1 MTYSYNGGVSKP
13 AVVYV
18 DQLTTTKYR
27 FTVFL
32 NNWDNEGLTG
42 VKDAVLS
49 QSIFTY
55 LQNSAKSFSPTGNI
69 YPLYLMKNQYSVEY
83 SYASAQAFKNNI
95 IVTDDG
101 SYYHIRL
108 DRVIDSQGYASTF
121 KAFSS
126 TIEKLSEFS
135 SIDKDF
141 WFLKTEIDAIRVSNS
156 ASTYNYSLVGG
167 SIPTPTP
174 TPESTDFT
182 LSLSP
187 QSAAVGDPVIATL
200 APAADA
206 PTFTHV
212 MWEYECTNQEEYD
225 YRGGGWYRWND
236 TASTYSDAV
245 TLADVCTYNFTSYT
259 VGEGLVS
266 CAVFDLTDG
275 FQEVWSGTERA
286 YFGTNA
292 YLCDLSV
299 VVRAASTGYLI
310 SGATAKI
317 TNARSGEVYNEIPL
331 PIMAGIP
338 FPVYR
343 SQYYYVEVVAD
354 GYITE
359 NKSVYIPNADTYTVD
374 YSLSLGTSPPPD
386 NTYLRI
392 FVDSPPQSDGYRRPI
407 SGAIVQVGS
416 QFKSSDSGGCTVF
429 TVASNTTHS
438 YTVTASGYETA
449 TGSVAVGTTLTDVNV
464 HLIES
469 GTASGTPTPATT
481 SAPGSI
487 TSHREAM
494 RESMN
499 GLYGNMPTYVG
510 FAFFLLFFVM
520 MKRGMK

>member
-1 MTYSYNGGVSKP
+1 MP
-13 AVVYV
+13 
-18 DQLTTTKYR
+18 
-27 FTVFL
+27 
-32 NNWDNEGLTG
+32 
-42 VKDAVLS
+42 
-49 QSIFTY
+49 
-55 LQNSAKSFSPTGNI
+55 P
-69 YPLYLMKNQYSVEY
+69 P
-83 SYASAQAFKNNI
+83 
-95 IVTDDG
+95 
-101 SYYHIRL
+101 
-108 DRVIDSQGYASTF
+108 
-121 KAFSS
+121 
-126 TIEKLSEFS
+126 
-135 SIDKDF
+135 
-141 WFLKTEIDAIRVSNS
+141 
-156 ASTYNYSLVGG
+156 
-167 SIPTPTP
+167 IP
-174 TPESTDFT
+174 SDIDFT
-182 LSLSP
+182 LALSADT
-187 QSAAVGDPVIATL
+187 AAVGDPITATL
-200 APAADA
+200 TPAADA

-317 TNARSGEVYNEIPL
+317 TNARSGVVYNEIPL

-359 NKSVYIPNADTYTVD
+359 NKSVYIPNAETYTVD